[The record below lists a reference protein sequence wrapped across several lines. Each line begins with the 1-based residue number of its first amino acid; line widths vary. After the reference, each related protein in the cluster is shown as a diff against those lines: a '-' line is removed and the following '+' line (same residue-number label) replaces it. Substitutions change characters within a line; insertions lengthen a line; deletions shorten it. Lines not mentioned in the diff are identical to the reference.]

1 MKRLLALIC
10 LALCC
15 HVAWGQNYRVI
26 YGRVLDAEGKPLAN
40 ATIMCDTEVV
50 FVTGSNGQFECKVS
64 VYSREV
70 EVSAPE
76 FLTKT
81 ASIDGSYLTI
91 RLSLDPTIQ
100 ARRKAEQQAR
110 EEEEARQRAEEE
122 AARLAEEE
130 AQRQAEAE
138 IERARQEEEERI
150 EAERRAEEARIEA
163 ERRAEQRRVRQE
175 AFANK
180 KDNFF
185 ISFDV
190 TIPGLK
196 NANVAYGPMLGWCR
210 KVGVYTK
217 LAFSPMPEWDFSRE
231 DLIGSIYLSGEYR
244 ASYNAITAG
253 ILIKLC
259 KPLYLYTGIGGTW
272 GEVVCESALSGRD
285 YIMTRYSK
293 IGIDGGILFKIKM
306 LTLNGGILYA
316 PTMGCG
322 CSLGIGICF

>member
-15 HVAWGQNYRVI
+15 HIAYGQNYRVI
-26 YGRVLDAEGKPLAN
+26 YGRVLDDAGKPLAN
-40 ATIMCDTEVV
+40 ATVTCDTEVV

-138 IERARQEEEERI
+138 VERARQEEEERI

-163 ERRAEQRRVRQE
+163 ERRAEQRRARQE

-190 TIPGLK
+190 TVPGLK
-196 NANVAYGPMLGWCR
+196 NANVGFGPMLGWCR

-217 LAFSPMPEWDFSRE
+217 LAFSSMPEWDYGYGYE
-231 DLIGSIYLSGEYR
+231 GIYLSGEYR
-244 ASYNAITAG
+244 TSYNAITAG

-272 GEVVCESALSGRD
+272 GEVVCESAFTDYR
-285 YIMTRYSK
+285 YIMKRYSTV
-293 IGIDGGILFKIKM
+293 GIDGGILFKIKM

-322 CSLGIGICF
+322 CSVGIGICF